1 MNIDPQFPWWIL
13 ADAAGGVLTLVVCAA
28 FTPVIRHIVRRL
40 TSVLPKTPD
49 TERVQEEL
57 EGLVDEMSSEERIE
71 LAASLLLNITR
82 LRDEL
87 AGQTAEIQL
96 MEATLRR
103 RRRRRRHHHH
113 HRGMAE
119 QVPYTSGPATKLMFL
134 WGKPVPQSTK

>member
-1 MNIDPQFPWWIL
+1 MGEGRAGAARATAPPLLHDYGPRRGDGAPSLRRALNATRCRPDAGDNMNIDPQFPWWIL

-87 AGQTAEIQL
+87 AGQTAEI
-96 MEATLRR
+96 
-103 RRRRRRHHHH
+103 
-113 HRGMAE
+113 
-119 QVPYTSGPATKLMFL
+119 
-134 WGKPVPQSTK
+134 